1 MKYTLPLLLVF
12 LFCSTPVFA
21 TKADVRD
28 AATTIGFSMGDAIN
42 IAGRQRMLSQRITQ
56 SYILQGIQ
64 PSVEKHRQVFER
76 SMTEFERNLAKLAS
90 FKPAAPI
97 ISTLQLVQEEWR
109 AFADIAR
116 QPVSKSTAAELFQ
129 RSNTLL
135 PAAHTYVMRLQ
146 ALANHSSAELVNVSG
161 RQRMLSQRIAK
172 NYVAQHWGVAGSE
185 GTRLLYEDLA
195 EFEQMLTFLLESP
208 LNTPDITRNL
218 RKTQGHLS
226 YASRGF
232 DGEMQMS
239 EARQIHVIT
248 GTTDIM
254 LRNMNV
260 ITGQYAQLLNAVEIA
275 AR

>member
-1 MKYTLPLLLVF
+1 MKFALSLILLVIF
-12 LFCSTPVFA
+12 SGAELAASADPEYATSTP
-21 TKADVRD
+21 
-28 AATTIGFSMGDAIN
+28 GFNMGDAIN

-56 SYILQGIQ
+56 TYILQGIQ

-76 SMTEFERNLAKLAS
+76 SMSEFERNLNQLAN
-90 FKPAAPI
+90 FKPAAPV
-97 ISTLQLVQEEWR
+97 ISTLRLVQEEWKG
-109 AFADIAR
+109 FAEIAR
-116 QPVSKSTAAELFQ
+116 EPVSKFNAAELFR

-172 NYVAQHWGVAGSE
+172 NYVAQYWGVAGSE

-195 EFEQMLTFLLESP
+195 EFEQMLTFLLDSP
-208 LNTPDITRNL
+208 LNTTEITRNL
-218 RKTQGHLS
+218 LKTQGHLS

-239 EARQIHVIT
+239 ESRQIHVIT

-260 ITGQYAQLLNAVEIA
+260 ITGQYADLLNAVEVA

>member
-1 MKYTLPLLLVF
+1 MKYALPLLLLLIF
-12 LFCSTPVFA
+12 GTAQVFA
-21 TKADVRD
+21 AKP
-28 AATTIGFSMGDAIN
+28 ATTDDVSSVDFSMGDAIN

-56 SYILQGIQ
+56 SYILQGVQ

-76 SMTEFERNLAKLAS
+76 SMAEFERNLGQLAN
-90 FKPAAPI
+90 FTPATPVS
-97 ISTLQLVQEEWR
+97 STLRLVQGEWE
-109 AFADIAR
+109 AFAEIAR
-116 QPVSKSTAAELFQ
+116 QPVSKFTAAELFQ

-172 NYVAQHWGVAGSE
+172 NYVAQYWGVAGSD

-218 RKTQGHLS
+218 LKTQGHLS

-260 ITGQYAQLLNAVEIA
+260 ITQQYAELLNAVELA
-275 AR
+275 SR

>member
-1 MKYTLPLLLVF
+1 MRYAFCLIFLLIWG
-12 LFCSTPVFA
+12 
-21 TKADVRD
+21 D
-28 AATTIGFSMGDAIN
+28 ALANSEVQDFSMGDAIN

-56 SYILQGIQ
+56 SYILRGIQ
-64 PSVEKHRQVFER
+64 PGTEKHQQVFER
-76 SMTEFERNLAKLAS
+76 SMNEFERNLKQLAA
-90 FKPAAPI
+90 FEAAAPVR
-97 ISTLQLVQEEWR
+97 STLSLVQEEWQ
-109 AFADIAR
+109 AFSAIAR
-116 QPVSKSTAAELFQ
+116 QPVNKFTAAELFKL
-129 RSNTLL
+129 SNSLL

-146 ALANHSSAELVNVSG
+146 ALAKHSSAELVNVSG

-172 NYVAQHWGVAGSE
+172 NYVAQFWGVAGND

-195 EFEQMLTFLLESP
+195 EFEQMLGFLMESP
-208 LNTPDITRNL
+208 LNTPEITRNL
-218 RKTQGHLS
+218 LKTQGHLS

-239 EARQIHVIT
+239 EARQIHVVT

>member
-1 MKYTLPLLLVF
+1 MKYAIPLILLLVF
-12 LFCSTPVFA
+12 GGSQSLAAKTETADVFA
-21 TKADVRD
+21 TDR
-28 AATTIGFSMGDAIN
+28 FSMGDAIN

-76 SMTEFERNLAKLAS
+76 SMAEFERNLGQLAA
-90 FKPAAPI
+90 FKPAAPVT
-97 ISTLQLVQEEWR
+97 STLRLVQEEWQ
-109 AFADIAR
+109 AFAEIAR
-116 QPVSKSTAAELFQ
+116 QPVSKFTAAELFQ

-218 RKTQGHLS
+218 LKTQGHLS
-226 YASRGF
+226 YTSRGF

-260 ITGQYAQLLNAVEIA
+260 ITGQYAQLLNAVQIA

>member
-1 MKYTLPLLLVF
+1 MKSVFSLFLLFVVG
-12 LFCSTPVFA
+12 TAPVFA
-21 TKADVRD
+21 AKAEAPADPANV
-28 AATTIGFSMGDAIN
+28 GFSMGDAIN

-56 SYILQGIQ
+56 SYILRGVQ
-64 PSVEKHRQVFER
+64 PSVDKHRQVFER
-76 SMTEFERNLAKLAS
+76 SMAEFERNLGRLTNFEPAKPLAN
-90 FKPAAPI
+90 
-97 ISTLQLVQEEWR
+97 TLRQVQQEWD
-109 AFADIAR
+109 AFAEVAR
-116 QPVSKSTAAELFQ
+116 QPVNKTTAAQLFQ

-146 ALANHSSAELVNVSG
+146 ALADHSSAELVNVSG

-172 NYVAQHWGVAGSE
+172 NYVAQYWGVAGSD

-218 RKTQGHLS
+218 LKTQGHLH

-232 DGEMQMS
+232 DGEMQIS

-254 LRNMNV
+254 LRNMNI
-260 ITGQYAQLLNAVEIA
+260 ITGQYAQLLNAVELA

>member
-1 MKYTLPLLLVF
+1 MKYAFTLI
-12 LFCSTPVFA
+12 LFCLLFPLGSA
-21 TKADVRD
+21 SMADEGY
-28 AATTIGFSMGDAIN
+28 TTHTAFNMGDAIN
-42 IAGRQRMLSQRITQ
+42 MAGRQRMLSQRITQ
-56 SYILQGIQ
+56 SYILTGIQ
-64 PSVEKHRQVFER
+64 PEAEKHQQVFHR
-76 SMTEFERNLAKLAS
+76 SMLEFERNLNQLFA
-90 FKPAAPI
+90 FKPAAPVR
-97 ISTLQLVQEEWR
+97 STLVLVQHEWR
-109 AFADIAR
+109 AFSEIAR
-116 QPVSKSTAAELFQ
+116 QPVSKATAAELFK
-129 RSNTLL
+129 RSNSLL

-172 NYVAQHWGVAGSE
+172 NYVAQFWGVAGNN
-185 GTRLLYEDLA
+185 GTKLLYEDLA

-208 LNTPDITRNL
+208 LNTPEITRNL
-218 RKTQGHLS
+218 LKTQGHLS

-260 ITGQYAQLLNAVEIA
+260 ITGQYAELLNNVAIA

>member
-1 MKYTLPLLLVF
+1 MRHAFALILLF
-12 LFCSTPVFA
+12 LLIPFGNAVTATEATAVSTSFN
-21 TKADVRD
+21 
-28 AATTIGFSMGDAIN
+28 MGDAIN

-56 SYILQGIQ
+56 SYILRGIQ
-64 PSVEKHRQVFER
+64 PEAEKHQQVFHR
-76 SMTEFERNLAKLAS
+76 SMVEFERNLKQLAA
-90 FKPAAPI
+90 FEAAAPVRN
-97 ISTLQLVQEEWR
+97 TLKIVQQEWQD
-109 AFADIAR
+109 FAEIAR
-116 QPVSKSTAAELFQ
+116 QPVSKYTAAELFKH
-129 RSNTLL
+129 SNTLL

-146 ALANHSSAELVNVSG
+146 ALANHKSAELVNVSG

-172 NYVAQHWGVAGSE
+172 NYVAQFWGVAGSD

-195 EFEQMLTFLLESP
+195 EFEQMLTFLMDSP
-208 LNTPDITRNL
+208 LNTPEITRNL
-218 RKTQGHLS
+218 LKTQGHLS

-260 ITGQYAQLLNAVEIA
+260 VTGQYAELLNAVELA